1 MRIDKYLW
9 AVRVFKTR
17 AQAADACRG
26 GRVKIDEIPAKP
38 SRIIK
43 EGDTLVVRKG
53 PVFYSFFVVQLT
65 ERRLSAKEVPLYARD
80 CTSEEELAKLQQPR
94 ESIVIYRQK
103 GTGRPTKKERRQLD
117 KIRGIN
123 E

>member
-43 EGDTLVVRKG
+43 EGVRWSSG
-53 PVFYSFFVVQLT
+53 RVLCLFLFVVQLT
-65 ERRLSAKEVPLYARD
+65 ERRLSPSTAVCRD

-94 ESIVIYRQK
+94 ESIVIYRQ
-103 GTGRPTKKERRQLD
+103 RNRASYKETSS
-117 KIRGIN
+117 IG
-123 E
+123 

>member
-1 MRIDKYLW
+1 M
-9 AVRVFKTR
+9 FKTR

-43 EGDTLVVRKG
+43 EGYAGRQEGSCVL
-53 PVFYSFFVVQLT
+53 FLFVVQLT